1 MLRKQL
7 VQSLNRKSF
16 SFISKQNA
24 IKASSLSLKMKAV
37 HPMLTSKATYSSHN
51 DDGAKFDDKFM
62 NFSIED
68 ILAYG
73 LSLAT
78 VYYIVDA
85 TLLSKKEE
93 KPAEVKEA
101 EPVKEEVEE
110 TSPVVEEEQTSTET
124 PDVEEIAIKNNE
136 EDAANET
143 LAVEEDNAVED
154 TKVLEEENLAN
165 EQSSQEEAESTGE
178 QPEPKAEDE
187 APSAEDKPETEGEAP
202 SAEDKQETEG
212 ETPSVEDKP
221 ETEAGEEAA
230 DLSAG
235 PAYNPE
241 TGEINW
247 DCPCLGGM
255 AHGPCGEEFKT
266 AFSCFIYSEAE
277 PKGVDC
283 VEKFQGM
290 QECFKKHPEIYAE
303 QLKDADEAEHEHIQE
318 QATEGAATEP
328 KTVVEEVVVGEV
340 PATEPE
346 TVVEE
351 ILVGDIPAAV
361 IEEVV
366 PIVNEKVEE
375 ITPIVEEKVEEIVA
389 KVENSDIIPESVQ
402 DLVEEGLPVN
412 ADD

>member
-37 HPMLTSKATYSSHN
+37 HPILTSKATYSSHN

-85 TLLSKKEE
+85 TLLSKKEK
-93 KPAEVKEA
+93 KPVEVKEA
-101 EPVKEEVEE
+101 EPVKEDVEE

-165 EQSSQEEAESTGE
+165 EQSSQEEAESTGD

-202 SAEDKQETEG
+202 S
-212 ETPSVEDKP
+212 
-221 ETEAGEEAA
+221 
-230 DLSAG
+230 
-235 PAYNPE
+235 
-241 TGEINW
+241 
-247 DCPCLGGM
+247 GGM

-303 QLKDADEAEHEHIQE
+303 QLRDADEAEHEHIQE

-328 KTVVEEVVVGEV
+328 ETVVEEVVVGEV

-375 ITPIVEEKVEEIVA
+375 ITPMVEEKVEEIVA

>member
-1 MLRKQL
+1 MLRKQII
-7 VQSLNRKSF
+7 QSLNRKSF

-24 IKASSLSLKMKAV
+24 IKASSLSLKMKAA

-62 NFSIED
+62 SFSIED

-73 LSLAT
+73 LSAAT

-93 KPAEVKEA
+93 KPVEVKEA
-101 EPVKEEVEE
+101 ESVREEVEE
-110 TSPVVEEEQTSTET
+110 ISPVVEEEQTSTET
-124 PDVEEIAIKNNE
+124 PHVEEIAIKNNE

-143 LAVEEDNAVED
+143 LAVEEDKAVED

-165 EQSSQEEAESTGE
+165 EQSSHEAEKTDD

-187 APSAEDKPETEGEAP
+187 
-202 SAEDKQETEG
+202 
-212 ETPSVEDKP
+212 TPSVEANP
-221 ETEAGEEAA
+221 VTEGEDSSAKELPAAEQSGEEAA
-230 DLSAG
+230 DPSAG

-255 AHGPCGEEFKT
+255 AHGPCGEEFKS

-290 QECFKKHPEIYAE
+290 QECFKKHPEVYAE
-303 QLKDADEAEHEHIQE
+303 QLRDADEAEHEHIQE
-318 QATEGAATEP
+318 QASEGAAAEAAA
-328 KTVVEEVVVGEV
+328 EYLAADV
-340 PATEPE
+340 PATESE

-361 IEEVV
+361 IEEVA

-389 KVENSDIIPESVQ
+389 KAKNSDIIPESLEA
-402 DLVEEGLPVN
+402 LVEEGLPIN

>member
-24 IKASSLSLKMKAV
+24 IKASSLSLKMKSV

-62 NFSIED
+62 SFSIED

-93 KPAEVKEA
+93 KPVEVKEA
-101 EPVKEEVEE
+101 EPAKEEVEE

-136 EDAANET
+136 EDAVNET
-143 LAVEEDNAVED
+143 LAVEEDNAVEE

-165 EQSSQEEAESTGE
+165 EQSSQEEAESTDD

-187 APSAEDKPETEGEAP
+187 TPFAEEKPA
-202 SAEDKQETEG
+202 
-212 ETPSVEDKP
+212 V
-221 ETEAGEEAA
+221 EAGEEAA
-230 DLSAG
+230 DPSAG

-303 QLKDADEAEHEHIQE
+303 QLRDADEAEHEHIQE
-318 QATEGAATEP
+318 QVSESAAAEP
-328 KTVVEEVVVGEV
+328 ETVAEEIVVGEA

-375 ITPIVEEKVEEIVA
+375 ITPIVEGKVEEIVA
-389 KVENSDIIPESVQ
+389 KAENSDIIPESVQ